1 MKRKR
6 IFGIILMSAAAGF
19 LAGFL
24 LSLCW
29 KADYGMELENYITCL
44 AGRGKGQMEGFPYR
58 LAGALLR
65 SLAPCILLIFL
76 CRKRFALFFIF
87 SIIGVICGARGFSCG
102 ALFTVCGTSGI
113 LLEIAGGLPQNLL
126 ILPAFYFLLY
136 QCFCTAISEN
146 KRDIFKRRKGAMAFF
161 TAAAGIGALLEAGL
175 NTRLMFFV
183 WEKVMLLCI
192 PSGLFW

>member
-6 IFGIILMSAAAGF
+6 IFGIILLSAAASF

-44 AGRGKGQMEGFPYR
+44 AEKGKGRVEEFPYR
-58 LAGALLR
+58 LAGALIRRLI
-65 SLAPCILLIFL
+65 PCFLLIFF

-87 SIIGVICGARGFSCG
+87 FIIAVLCGIRGFSCG
-102 ALFTVCGTSGI
+102 ALWTVCGISGI

-126 ILPAFYFLLY
+126 ILPALYFLLY
-136 QCFCTAISEN
+136 QCFCTAVSED
-146 KRDIFKRRKGAMAFF
+146 KKDIFRRRKGAMAFF
-161 TAAAGIGALLEAGL
+161 TASAGLGALLEAGF
-175 NTRLMFFV
+175 NANLMFFV
-183 WEKVMLLCI
+183 WEKVMLL
-192 PSGLFW
+192 